1 MTDQQQPEE
10 NMKTYKIT
18 LLGASGVGKTSILNR
33 YIKDVFENNILSTSG
48 VGFFSKIYR
57 DEQTKET
64 CKLDVK

>member
-18 LLGASGVGKTSILNR
+18 LMGASGVGKTSILNR
-33 YIKDVFENNILSTSG
+33 YIKDVFVNNILSTSG

-57 DEQTKET
+57 DEQTKEI

>member
-33 YIKDVFENNILSTSG
+33 YAKDFFENNILSTSG
-48 VGFFSKIYR
+48 VGFFTKIYT